1 MKKPL
6 ILLVLSLIL
15 ISCEKK
21 KDIQNENFVP
31 ESEIPVWLKERI
43 AADKIASL
51 TDQYSSLEI
60 SAWIRYKYEG
70 NYFFENHNLLS
81 SSFPPV
87 YNFQGSIVPLNEE
100 SYLNYQ
106 NVKCCKQFV
115 WKGSSYIDF

>member
-21 KDIQNENFVP
+21 KDIQIENLVP
-31 ESEIPVWLKERI
+31 QSEIPVWLKEKI
-43 AADKIASL
+43 TADIIASK
-51 TDQYSSLEI
+51 TNQYSSIEI

-87 YNFQGSIVPLNEE
+87 YNFQGSIVPLNEDP
-100 SYLNYQ
+100 YLNYQ
-106 NVKCCKQFV
+106 NNKCCKQFV